1 MSMAHDRQK
10 RLRLRLLWLLA
21 ALVVLIGLAA
31 AWSWSPLRTWLDM
44 DLMVASLRR
53 VGQSFGFVAAV
64 TIFALAVAAA
74 VPLIFLTLVCIVAFG
89 PWIGAACTLLGA
101 LVGACLSYG
110 LGKYLGR
117 EALEHFGG
125 ARVNALSQQ
134 LARRGVLAV
143 IAVRLVPVAPFA
155 IVNMIAGASH
165 IRLRDLLLGTAV
177 GMTPG
182 TVAMMIFMEQI
193 MVALKQPSAGRIWMV
208 ALTLLLIVLGV
219 WGLRRWMRHSR
230 AQ

>member
-1 MSMAHDRQK
+1 MRCHEDE
-10 RLRLRLLWLLA
+10 LA
-21 ALVVLIGLAA
+21 ARLVTRLGDAA
-31 AWSWSPLRTWLDM
+31 ET
-44 DLMVASLRR
+44 RR
-53 VGQSFGFVAAV
+53 LSFGER
-64 TIFALAVAAA
+64 
-74 VPLIFLTLVCIVAFG
+74 
-89 PWIGAACTLLGA
+89 IGRLSHRGA
-101 LVGACLSYG
+101 L
-110 LGKYLGR
+110 
-117 EALEHFGG
+117 E
-125 ARVNALSQQ
+125 Q

-208 ALTLLLIVLGV
+208 ALTLVPMLTSKFFANGMQRAGYATDPAYADKLTRVINTT
-219 WGLRRWMRHSR
+219 LRLQRSL
-230 AQ
+230 A